1 MTTRATALF
10 WLLDWE
16 KPRDGPPPASR
27 RPVRPRRFDPD
38 AGPAADITLS
48 ADVAAF
54 RRLLKL
60 LDEGLALAEATGN
73 PRAVRFYEDLA
84 LEVFRIIR
92 ASKR

>member
-16 KPRDGPPPASR
+16 RFPDGAAPPARR
-27 RPVRPRRFDPD
+27 RPVRAIPGGAD
-38 AGPAADITLS
+38 AADTALS
-48 ADVAAF
+48 ADVASF
-54 RRLLKL
+54 RRLLRL
-60 LDEGLALAEATGN
+60 LDEGLAMAEASGK
-73 PRAVRFYEDLA
+73 PEAVRFYEDLA